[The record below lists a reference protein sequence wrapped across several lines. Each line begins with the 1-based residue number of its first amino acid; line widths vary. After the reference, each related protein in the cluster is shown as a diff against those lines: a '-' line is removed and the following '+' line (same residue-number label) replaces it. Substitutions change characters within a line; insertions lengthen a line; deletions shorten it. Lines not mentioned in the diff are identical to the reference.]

1 MLSPCYHHDSM
12 AQLIVRK
19 LEDKIVRK
27 LKERAAK
34 DGVSMEEET
43 RRILRGS
50 LLEKKVKPKMSLLDY
65 LSTMPNVGEDSD
77 FRIPREDKLREVDL
91 SD

>member
-1 MLSPCYHHDSM
+1 M

-19 LEDKIVRK
+19 LEDKVVRK

-34 DGVSMEEET
+34 YGVSMEEQH
-43 RRILRGS
+43 RRILRET
-50 LLEKKVKPKMSLLDY
+50 LLKKSKPKMSLLDY
-65 LSTMPNVGEDSD
+65 LVAPPYVDVDLMKY
-77 FRIPREDKLREVDL
+77 IPKRDKRHRKVDL